1 MFAASP
7 IWKGMPADLFKEAP
21 EVEVLNTAIT
31 VDVVTRSALAQTDQP
46 QSIRVST
53 GVFLS
58 SAQIGKI
65 IESNLRKPS
74 KIVPGDACE

>member
-1 MFAASP
+1 M
-7 IWKGMPADLFKEAP
+7 
-21 EVEVLNTAIT
+21 
-31 VDVVTRSALAQTDQP
+31 DVVTCSALAQTDQP

-65 IESNLRKPS
+65 IENNSRKPS
-74 KIVPGDACE
+74 EIVPSDAGE

>member
-1 MFAASP
+1 VNA
-7 IWKGMPADLFKEAP
+7 
-21 EVEVLNTAIT
+21 VIT
-31 VDVVTRSALAQTDQP
+31 MDVMTRGALAQTDQP
-46 QSIRVST
+46 QSIRVPT

-65 IESNLRKPS
+65 VESNLRKLS